1 MLRHACGYALANKG
15 HVARRSFHCGTNL
28 GEADRER
35 ARAGKGGGL
44 QLRHLRYFV
53 GIVDA
58 GSFSRAAAAI
68 HVAQPALSQQI
79 AELEEEL
86 GVALLQ
92 RHARGISPTAAGEV
106 LYREAVII
114 LRQIE
119 QLPGMVRS
127 TGGEPDGVVALGMS
141 STLAATLGGPF
152 IQACRERL
160 PKVMVKFHISDSETL
175 KREISTHGLDLALLF
190 EDQLAA
196 GYSRTPLF
204 RQRLYFIGD
213 KSVSRSAGTIS
224 MNRLA
229 KLPLVLP
236 TQPNILRSVL
246 DREFRGMGASPNV
259 VSEGDQLSSIMA
271 LVRQGLG
278 GTVLP
283 RGFPH
288 GEGAVD
294 LGVPLLIEP
303 PLFLTASV
311 VWSSD
316 TALSRAADAVR
327 FALADYVVTHTRE
340 HDYPGL
346 ELLGRS

>member
-1 MLRHACGYALANKG
+1 MLRHACGHALANKG
-15 HVARRSFHCGTNL
+15 HVPRRSFHCGTNL

-92 RHARGISPTAAGEV
+92 RHARGIGPTAAGEV
-106 LYREAVII
+106 LYREAVVI

-160 PKVMVKFHISDSETL
+160 PKVMVKFQEDGIC
-175 KREISTHGLDLALLF
+175 ALHRIRVCLRSN
-190 EDQLAA
+190 EVAPALAA
-196 GYSRTPLF
+196 G
-204 RQRLYFIGD
+204 I
-213 KSVSRSAGTIS
+213 
-224 MNRLA
+224 
-229 KLPLVLP
+229 
-236 TQPNILRSVL
+236 
-246 DREFRGMGASPNV
+246 
-259 VSEGDQLSSIMA
+259 EGPKQWQI
-271 LVRQGLG
+271 
-278 GTVLP
+278 
-283 RGFPH
+283 
-288 GEGAVD
+288 
-294 LGVPLLIEP
+294 
-303 PLFLTASV
+303 
-311 VWSSD
+311 
-316 TALSRAADAVR
+316 
-327 FALADYVVTHTRE
+327 
-340 HDYPGL
+340 
-346 ELLGRS
+346 

>member
-1 MLRHACGYALANKG
+1 
-15 HVARRSFHCGTNL
+15 
-28 GEADRER
+28 
-35 ARAGKGGGL
+35 L

-53 GIVDA
+53 KIVDA
-58 GSFSRAAAAI
+58 GSFSRAAATI

-86 GVALLQ
+86 GVAVLQ

-106 LYREAVII
+106 LYREAVVI

-119 QLPGMVRS
+119 QLPGIVRS
-127 TGGEPDGVVALGMS
+127 TDGEPDGVVALGMS

-175 KREISTHGLDLALLF
+175 KYEISAHMLDLALLF
-190 EDQLAA
+190 EDQLTA
-196 GYSRTPLF
+196 GYSRAPLF
-204 RQRLYFIGD
+204 RQRLYYIGD
-213 KSVSRSAGTIS
+213 KRVSQSAGTIS
-224 MNRLA
+224 MDRLA

-236 TQPNILRSVL
+236 TAPNILRSVL
-246 DREFRGMGASPNV
+246 DGAFTGIGASPNI
-259 VSEGDQLSSIMA
+259 VSEGDQLSSIMS

-283 RGFPH
+283 RGFQH
-288 GEGAVD
+288 GEGAGD

-316 TALSRAADAVR
+316 TALSRAAEAVR
-327 FALADYVVTHTRE
+327 LALADYVATHARA
-340 HDYPGL
+340 HAYPGL

>member
-1 MLRHACGYALANKG
+1 
-15 HVARRSFHCGTNL
+15 
-28 GEADRER
+28 
-35 ARAGKGGGL
+35 L

-53 GIVDA
+53 KIVDA
-58 GSFSRAAAAI
+58 GSFSRAAATI

-86 GVALLQ
+86 GVAVLQ

-106 LYREAVII
+106 LYREAVVI

-119 QLPGMVRS
+119 QLPGIVRS

-152 IQACRERL
+152 ILACRERL

-175 KREISTHGLDLALLF
+175 KYEISTHLLDLALLS

-196 GYSRTPLF
+196 GYSRAPLF
-204 RQRLYFIGD
+204 RQRLYYIGD
-213 KSVSRSAGTIS
+213 KRVSQSAGTIS
-224 MNRLA
+224 MDRLA

-236 TQPNILRSVL
+236 TAPNILRSVL
-246 DREFRGMGASPNV
+246 DRQFTGIGASPNI
-259 VSEGDQLSSIMA
+259 VSEGDQLSSIMS

-283 RGFPH
+283 RGFQH
-288 GEGAVD
+288 GEGAGD

-303 PLFLTASV
+303 PVFLTASV

-327 FALADYVVTHTRE
+327 LALVDYVATHTRA
-340 HDYPGL
+340 HVYPGL
-346 ELLGRS
+346 ELLGPS